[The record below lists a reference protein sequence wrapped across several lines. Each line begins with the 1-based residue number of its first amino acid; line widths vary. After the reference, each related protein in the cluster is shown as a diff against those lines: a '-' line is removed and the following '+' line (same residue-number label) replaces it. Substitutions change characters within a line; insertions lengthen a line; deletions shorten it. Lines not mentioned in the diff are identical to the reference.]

1 MAYQLKGKAVRELR
15 LPTVNYDN
23 TPIKTI
29 SAQQGDANARFFSLR
44 LFDDRGDIDLAPY
57 SGVILYTTF
66 SDGSIQT
73 TAGEIDK
80 RENVVHVTLD
90 SSLLTEPGK
99 VLCNVSLTGEDAGK
113 QIQLTSQPFYMYV
126 TKSIS
131 SSLDGSEVKSS
142 NEYKALE
149 ELYQKVAALQE
160 AIETSLNTI
169 PCQLVVKNGETEIAG
184 VQLLLVKEG

>member
-23 TPIKTI
+23 TPMKTI

-44 LFDDRGDIDLAPY
+44 LFDDRGNIDLTPY
-57 SGVILYTTF
+57 NGVILYTTF

-99 VLCNVSLTGEDAGK
+99 VLCNVSLTGEEAGK

-131 SSLDGSEVKSS
+131 SSLDGSEVTSS
-142 NEYKALE
+142 NEYRALE
-149 ELYQKVAALQE
+149 ELYQRVSALQE
-160 AIETSLNTI
+160 AIEASLDTL
-169 PCQLVVKNGETEIAG
+169 PCQLVVKNGEDEVAG

>member
-1 MAYQLKGKAVRELR
+1 
-15 LPTVNYDN
+15 
-23 TPIKTI
+23 
-29 SAQQGDANARFFSLR
+29 
-44 LFDDRGDIDLAPY
+44 
-57 SGVILYTTF
+57 
-66 SDGSIQT
+66 
-73 TAGEIDK
+73 
-80 RENVVHVTLD
+80 
-90 SSLLTEPGK
+90 
-99 VLCNVSLTGEDAGK
+99 
-113 QIQLTSQPFYMYV
+113 MYV

-184 VQLLLVKEG
+184 VQLLLVKEE